1 MNISKKITII
11 TCTLNSEKYL
21 HACLASVASQSYKN
35 IEHIFIDGG
44 STDNTLNIIKQ
55 YCPNGLIYPQ
65 SGKGL
70 YNALNEGLKRASGD
84 VIGFL
89 HSDDTFFDD
98 FCLERI
104 NKNFQNIP
112 DLDFF
117 CSRME
122 VYTEDL
128 KEKFA
133 VLGGAPHKPS
143 WRELFYSSNY
153 YAHPTYYISSKKI
166 AEIGLF
172 NTSYKIAADID
183 WLKKLEKISKKYIF
197 DPYPLIKFR
206 TGGTAS
212 HHYFL
217 GLKEEFIIALRSD
230 GFSFKIVIIYVYH
243 FLRRIIRFI
252 LEKVGLIS
260 LIKSAR
266 KFLNKFTK

>member
-1 MNISKKITII
+1 MDTQKKITII

-21 HACLASVASQSYKN
+21 HACLASVANQSYKN

-44 STDNTLNIIKQ
+44 STDNTLDIIKQ
-55 YCPNGLIYPQ
+55 YCHDGSIYSQ
-65 SGKGL
+65 SRKGL
-70 YNALNEGLKRASGD
+70 YNALNEGLKRATGD

-104 NKNFQNIP
+104 NKNFQNTP

-122 VYTEDL
+122 VYTENL

-166 AEIGLF
+166 AELGLF
-172 NTSYKIAADID
+172 NTSYKVAADID
-183 WLKKLEKISKKYIF
+183 WLKKLERISKKYIF
-197 DPYPLIKFR
+197 DPSPLIKFR

-212 HHYFL
+212 RHYFL
-217 GLKEEFIIALRSD
+217 GLKEEFIITLRSD
-230 GFSFKIVIIYVYH
+230 GFNSKIVITYAYH
-243 FLRRIIRFI
+243 FLRRGTRFV
-252 LEKVGLIS
+252 LGKMRLIF

>member
-21 HACLASVASQSYKN
+21 SACLESVISQSYKN

-55 YCPNGLIYPQ
+55 YYPNGLVYPQ

-70 YNALNEGLKRASGD
+70 YDALNEGLKKARGD

-89 HSDDTFFDD
+89 HSDDIFFDNY
-98 FCLERI
+98 CLERI
-104 NKNFQNIP
+104 NKNFQNIT

-122 VYTEDL
+122 VWTEDL

-133 VLGGAPHKPS
+133 ILGGAPHKPS
-143 WRELFYSSNY
+143 WQELFYSSNY
-153 YAHPTYYISSKKI
+153 YAHPTYYVSTKKI
-166 AEIGLF
+166 TELGLF
-172 NTSYKIAADID
+172 NTSYKFAADID
-183 WLKKLEKISKKYIF
+183 WLKRLEKISQKYIF
-197 DPYPLIKFR
+197 DPLPLIKFR
-206 TGGTAS
+206 TGGIS
-212 HHYFL
+212 SRHYFL
-217 GLKEEFIIALRSD
+217 GLKEEFIIALKSD
-230 GFSFKIVIIYVYH
+230 GFNSKIVITYAYH
-243 FLRRIIRFI
+243 FLRRGVRFI
-252 LEKVGLIS
+252 LEKIKLFF

-266 KFLNKFTK
+266 TFLNKFTK